1 MTRICLIP
9 KLRGTGG
16 PVSFQ
21 AKLADGL
28 ARRGVEVC
36 FNLDETPYE
45 AVLVI
50 AGTRRYLGDLWQV
63 KRRGV
68 RVVHRLDGLNWLHR
82 RRHVSLRHFL
92 RAEINN
98 RIVAGIRR
106 RLADHV
112 VYQSQFVHDWWED
125 WYGATR
131 IPWSVIH
138 NGVDLS
144 VYTPE
149 GPEKRPDGV
158 NRLLLVEGSLAG
170 GQDVGLGNALQL
182 AEILQF
188 EHGLPMEVMVAGLLT
203 PKLEKMW
210 QERARVPLKL
220 LGVVQREEVPALDR
234 SAHVFFSAE
243 PNPPCP
249 NSVIEALACGLPVV
263 GFATGAL
270 PELVVGEAGSPG
282 AIRRR
287 SMETGC
293 TGHPGVGA
301 GSCAGIEGAK
311 QVPEGGAGA
320 CRASPWVWIRWWRRT
335 WRCWW
340 GGNAPFRPQKAGQ
353 LQ

>member
-9 KLRGTGG
+9 KLSGTGG

-21 AKLADGL
+21 AKLAGGL
-28 ARRGVEVC
+28 AQRGIEVC
-36 FNLDETPYE
+36 YDLNERPYD

-50 AGTRRYLGDLWQV
+50 AGTRRYLGSLWQA
-63 KRRGV
+63 KKRGV

-82 RRHVSLRHFL
+82 RRATSLRIFL
-92 RAEINN
+92 RAEVNN

-131 IPWSVIH
+131 IPWTVIH

-149 GPEKRPDGV
+149 GTEKRPAD
-158 NRLLLVEGSLAG
+158 RYRMLLVEGSLAG

-182 AEILQF
+182 AESLQR
-188 EHGLPMEVMVAGLLT
+188 EHGLPMEVMVAGLMT
-203 PKLEKMW
+203 PKLEREWK
-210 QERARVPLKL
+210 ERAQVPLNL
-220 LGVVQREEVPALDR
+220 LGIIKREQVPALDR
-234 SAHVFFSAE
+234 SAHLFYSAE

-249 NSVIEALACGLPVV
+249 NSVIEALACGLPVA

-270 PELVVGEAGSPG
+270 PELVVGEAGRLVPYG
-282 AIRRR
+282 GDPWKLDPPDIRSLSIAMLEILEKQDTFRR
-287 SMETGC
+287 SARSHAEHALGLDKMVEAYL
-293 TGHPGVGA
+293 GVLL
-301 GSCAGIEGAK
+301 GS
-311 QVPEGGAGA
+311 
-320 CRASPWVWIRWWRRT
+320 
-335 WRCWW
+335 
-340 GGNAPFRPQKAGQ
+340 
-353 LQ
+353 